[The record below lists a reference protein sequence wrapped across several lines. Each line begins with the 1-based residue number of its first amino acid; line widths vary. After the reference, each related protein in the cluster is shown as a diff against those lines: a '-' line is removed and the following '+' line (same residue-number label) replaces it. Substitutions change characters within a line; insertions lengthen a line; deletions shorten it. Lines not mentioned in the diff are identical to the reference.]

1 MTNARCSSKSRPR
14 FSAPSRIASRST
26 AAANAGV
33 FIFFLTDFGVMP
45 VIPSGRTYAQAI
57 TNPLSS
63 STANSVFSIG
73 VSRET
78 SR

>member
-1 MTNARCSSKSRPR
+1 
-14 FSAPSRIASRST
+14 
-26 AAANAGV
+26 
-33 FIFFLTDFGVMP
+33 MP

-57 TNPLSS
+57 TNPESS